1 MHLAIVSAVLIFIA
15 AGASSGGRVAVTL
28 LALKLDASP
37 LVVGTLLATYSAIP
51 ALLGVPLGR
60 LVDRIGV
67 AAPVISGLVAVCLA
81 LLLAAVSPT
90 LPTLYVVALLIG
102 AGIIAASIALG
113 NAVGMASAPS
123 ERTRN
128 FALYTVGISASNA
141 VGPMIIGFAIDG
153 FGFQG
158 GFLLMALL
166 STIAMVVFWIYR
178 RIFPP
183 PRPKAEIPKQQN
195 PLQML
200 MDRQLRPVFIAST
213 TVAMIWDVYQFIAP
227 VWGTQLGLSASSIGV
242 LLGSFSAATF
252 FVRAILPLL
261 SARFSEWA
269 LISATIF
276 TAGVGFAMIPLASTF
291 GPLVMTS
298 ILLGAGF
305 GFGFPM
311 ILSVSFAASPKGR
324 EAEVS
329 GIRYALS
336 AVVHFFVPL
345 IIGAL
350 TTALGLA
357 AVAWGASAV
366 MFGGSWNARRQARLR
381 AKPGVGQQVPRQAA
395 GDSGPDE
402 GK

>member
-1 MHLAIVSAVLIFIA
+1 MHLAIVSAVLIFIS
-15 AGASSGGRVAVTL
+15 AGAANGGRVAVTL

-51 ALLGVPLGR
+51 ALLSIPLGR

-67 AAPVISGLVAVCLA
+67 TAPVTTGLVSVCIA
-81 LLLAAVSPT
+81 LLLAAASPT
-90 LPTLYVVALLIG
+90 LPVLYAVALLIG
-102 AGIIAASIALG
+102 AGIIATSIALG
-113 NAVGMASAPS
+113 NAVGVASEPS
-123 ERTRN
+123 QRTRN
-128 FALYTVGISASNA
+128 FALYTIGISASNA
-141 VGPMIIGFAIDG
+141 VGPMIVGFAIDG
-153 FGFQG
+153 LGFRG

-166 STIAMVVFWIYR
+166 GAVALVVFWLYR
-178 RIFPP
+178 RSFPP
-183 PRPKAEIPKQQN
+183 PRPKAASRQRQN
-195 PLQML
+195 PLQL
-200 MDRQLRPVFIAST
+200 LADRQLRPVYIASIS
-213 TVAMIWDVYQFIAP
+213 VSIIWDVYQFIAP
-227 VWGTQLGLSASSIGV
+227 VWGTRLGLSASAIGV

-345 IIGAL
+345 LIGAL
-350 TTALGLA
+350 TTVLGIA
-357 AVAWGASAV
+357 AVAWAASAV
-366 MFGGSWNARRQARLR
+366 MFGGSWNARQQVKRQ
-381 AKPGVGQQVPRQAA
+381 AKPGVARQGAREA
-395 GDSGPDE
+395 DGGSGPDDV
-402 GK
+402 K